1 MDSSVSPHSNP
12 RSAKP
17 SPTDGSVL
25 AIIVNFNGGEAVLR
39 CLDSLQRQS
48 YADVKVI
55 VVDNA
60 STDASA
66 DRIAETHPEAVLI
79 RTGINGGWGIG
90 CNVGMAA
97 ADSEFIAL
105 INNDAW
111 LDPDCIREMVGSLR
125 LKKEYG
131 SCATK
136 ILTLAG
142 DRIEVCGLNIVADGS
157 SCGRG
162 RLGEISLFPEPDEVF
177 CANDCVCLYKREM
190 IADIGDYDP
199 DFFIY
204 CDETDIGF
212 KHQLAGWRCIYNPRA
227 LAYHAHSLTAGSYSA
242 FKAFHV
248 ERNRILILFKYFP
261 LWWILWATALSVWR
275 YVLWVWMARSRKH
288 GALAKY
294 LEGNSMLEGLVVL
307 LRAHFSAL
315 RLAPR
320 MFRRR
325 FRLRAIRRI
334 DAAGFRNLFRQYG
347 ISIRAMAEYE

>member
-1 MDSSVSPHSNP
+1 MARLP
-12 RSAKP
+12 KP
-17 SPTDGSVL
+17 VPEDGSVI
-25 AIIVNFNGGEAVLR
+25 AVVINYNGGDTVLR
-39 CLDSLQRQS
+39 CLDSLKSQD
-48 YADVKVI
+48 YPNLKVI

-60 STDASA
+60 STDGSA
-66 DRIAETHPEAVLI
+66 GKIGAAHPEARLI
-79 RTGINGGWGIG
+79 LTGINGGWGIG
-90 CNVGMAA
+90 CNIGMAA
-97 ADSEFIAL
+97 AESEFIAL
-105 INNDAW
+105 VNNDAW
-111 LDPDCIREMVGSLR
+111 LDPACISEMVKSLR

-131 SCATK
+131 SCASK
-136 ILTLAG
+136 ILTAEGNRL
-142 DRIEVCGLNIVADGS
+142 EVCGLHIVADGS

-162 RLGEISLFPEPDEVF
+162 RLREITLFSEADEVF

-190 IADIGDYDP
+190 INDIGDYDP

-204 CDETDIGF
+204 CDETDMGF
-212 KHQLAGWRCIYNPRA
+212 KHQLAGWRCIYNPKA

-261 LWWILWATALSVWR
+261 IWWILWGTTLSLWR
-275 YVLWVWMARSRKH
+275 YLLWVWMARRRRH

-294 LEGNSMLEGLVVL
+294 LEGNSMGAGFKVL

-320 MFRRR
+320 MFGRR
-325 FRLRAIRRI
+325 FALKRIRRI
-334 DAAGFRNLFRQYG
+334 DSAGFQNLFRQYG